1 LNSHL
6 NLIGSIIIGGLMFL
20 AINRFNASV
29 MQNSHEVTMD
39 TNAGKNLTAISKL
52 IQFDFNRIGL
62 GVPVDITPI
71 LTADTSRTVFL
82 TDIDRNGV
90 VDTLS
95 YILSDPSQA
104 YGTENPR
111 DRILYRRINS
121 ETLTDA
127 ALGVTRFRMR
137 YYDSMGNETYDTSIM
152 RRLDISL
159 TVESTMNYDLKY
171 SKFFWQASFSP
182 PNLARF

>member
-1 LNSHL
+1 
-6 NLIGSIIIGGLMFL
+6 MFL
-20 AINRFNASV
+20 AINRYNASLV
-29 MQNSHEVTMD
+29 QNSHEVTMD

-71 LTADTSRTVFL
+71 LTADTSSTVFL

-90 VDTLS
+90 MDTLS
-95 YILSDPSQA
+95 YILSDCDQA
-104 YGTENPR
+104 NGTENPR
-111 DRILYRRINS
+111 DCILYRRVNN

-127 ALGVTRFRMR
+127 ALGVTKFRVR
-137 YYDSMGNETYDTSIM
+137 YYDSMGNETYDTSLM

-159 TVESTMNYDLKY
+159 TVESTMKFDTNY
-171 SKFFWQASFSP
+171 SKLFWQASFSP